1 MLTPW
6 AVAWMN
12 SMLVIVPSIQH
23 WLRTRATVDLLIWN
37 KPFFLHRVSK
47 ISLRKG
53 RVGVFCAHPVMD
65 QSPESASA
73 WQDNSRRVLSRR
85 CAHLLPRGLF
95 FSADCRVLHAWRWPA
110 VVFEGSWICE
120 GRVTIDTFYKLF
132 RQRVSLNRTR
142 VEARVS
148 GRKILFCVYG
158 CNSVSEGGY
167 NESSLQTLNVW
178 LWLCV
183 TSDCYSQSGR
193 PTPPTISKTVCTLVG
208 GRQNLA
214 SKKHGIWYARW
225 HFPPIIIVI
234 IITAVSLS

>member
-6 AVAWMN
+6 AVVWTN
-12 SMLVIVPSIQH
+12 SMLVIVMWKELKNLSSIQH
-23 WLRTRATVDLLIWN
+23 WLRTRATVDLLICN

-65 QSPESASA
+65 QGSESSSA

-120 GRVTIDTFYKLF
+120 GRVTIDTCYKLF

-148 GRKILFCVYG
+148 GWKILFCVYD
-158 CNSVSEGGY
+158 CNSVSAGGY

-178 LWLCV
+178 LCV
-183 TSDCYSQSGR
+183 TSDFWIPKDGLY
-193 PTPPTISKTVCTLVG
+193 PTFPHFIG
-208 GRQNLA
+208 LA
-214 SKKHGIWYARW
+214 
-225 HFPPIIIVI
+225 
-234 IITAVSLS
+234 